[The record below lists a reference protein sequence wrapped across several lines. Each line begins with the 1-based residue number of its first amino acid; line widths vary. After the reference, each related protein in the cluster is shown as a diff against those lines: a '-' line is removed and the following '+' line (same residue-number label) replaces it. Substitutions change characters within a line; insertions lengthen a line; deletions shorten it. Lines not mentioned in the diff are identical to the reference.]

1 MAQLSKTVPVT
12 QADSFRITDLAVFKP
27 KDQQRLLTEVKRIEK
42 KTFPSSEAFD
52 FDTELKKRNTKVTL
66 AVVEEGGSTEVVGY
80 LVFLRMKRIVL
91 LHKICVSQANRQ
103 RGIAKA
109 MVLSLRSRQEKEGA
123 DCIQLWV
130 DEDRTA
136 ARALYASLGF
146 CQLDRCTD
154 YYGPGPDGALE
165 YISRLLEVIW
175 VYETLFRCSR
185 MWSAA
190 VLLLAVVVAAAPQ
203 VNYPFN
209 SQVPPVA
216 YVGKPFSFQFAS
228 TTFEPQSENLQYSL
242 TDNPSWLSLD
252 GATRTLWGS
261 PGPNDAGS
269 KTFII
274 TAAGAAG
281 AVATMQATMMVTA
294 SGGPA
299 ASANV
304 SDVLA
309 KAGNLSGPS
318 SLALLAAKPFDF
330 KFPPNTFTDAGKP
343 LSYYATLS
351 DHTPLP
357 SWIAFD
363 GGSLHFS
370 GTTPQLSTS
379 PQTFEINLMASD
391 VPNYAEAW
399 VTFSLV
405 VSNHELL
412 FSPWRQTVSAPK
424 GDAISFAALRSH
436 LSLDGNQIADG
447 DVQSVTT
454 DAPSWLS
461 FDSHTF
467 ALTGKP
473 PTGLMSQEVTVIAK
487 DTYGDTANTTIH
499 FSFVSP
505 LFNGEIGQVNA
516 TVGKDFTHILD
527 HSILGQEDETTS
539 VELGNAATWLSYDSA
554 NLTIHGEIPTGT
566 TPQDIQATLTAK
578 SKDGSSHDSQTF
590 NIHISAFDAKD
601 PTAGTPKSSN
611 ENPVNSNAAS
621 GKDKEANQHFSKR
634 TAIIIGAVVGGVVL
648 LTAILV
654 LAILLCRRRRQKQP
668 KSSPRPEIS
677 RPITHLDE
685 WEDIED
691 VSSSPTRDLEKGEV
705 REVRERTPEH
715 PPQLALNLPAASP
728 KHKKN
733 MSTGCSS
740 IGDGE
745 AKILE
750 DFDRSSWG
758 YKEEMGSL
766 HNPHDSMKI
775 PTEIARI
782 SRGISMSQSS
792 GTPTKRRR
800 QTTPVYRDSYRSS
813 GRPVNRRLTGL
824 GHGRSPYSP
833 SRSMSSW
840 SAARRP
846 RDHTSFGSYSTQST
860 SMLSTTPSAFPQ
872 PPSARQT
879 AQYMTTADKRRSIR
893 VVSTTSDNV
902 PDRRTLDERRR
913 SYIKKRASNLSPF
926 FAAGSRASSSSYKP
940 PVIPSDPG
948 PSSLVD
954 AAASTSA
961 AIVRPSEPVQ
971 QRDRKEF
978 AGSLRTQSASTSL
991 AFGFTKGEFPGS
1003 LRKQPTHRSF
1013 APTYS
1018 STASAGRIQKRER
1031 PSSWRRGIADG
1042 YTRPV
1047 SRSNTGESIRSHD
1060 INYSL
1065 GTLRSSKIFEDA
1077 EMSESVYSVDSDAE
1091 DDTFGEKETQF
1102 VLPPLRINHARKS
1115 NRESRT
1121 SRRVSKA
1128 LTLDPEHGGKENR
1141 YSGPGPISTT
1151 NAPLRS
1157 NNDKG
1162 KARARDTITASPERH
1177 SHSSKRTTQIRHR
1190 RSPSRAQSSTSQ
1202 TSNRP
1207 SSSRHSR
1214 KPSSSTTKSHKRDH
1228 SRTQSS
1234 AYPYFEA
1241 PPVPLPLNISRQS
1254 QSTSHT
1260 RHSASK
1266 RLTQHRTPSSLLP
1279 RSQSGNI
1286 TNYALHESPELEIL
1300 DPRRSIAVPITQAQ
1314 RSSARDL
1321 LGGDSPT
1328 VGFGELGGLGL
1339 GLRVEVDTSERE
1351 RTPLGKIA
1359 GANGTMDGNGSGS
1372 ERLRVVEGKGR
1383 RPVSSLGFLAF
1394 KSHNSNILKAKDFEN
1409 GDL

>member
-12 QADSFRITDLAVFKP
+12 QADGFRITDLAAFKP
-27 KDQQRLLTEVKRIEK
+27 KDQQCLLTEVKRIEK
-42 KTFPSSEAFD
+42 TTFPSSEAFD

-66 AVVEEGGSTEVVGY
+66 AVVEGSESTEVVGY

-91 LHKICVSQANRQ
+91 LHKICVSAAYRQ

-109 MVLSLRSRQEKEGA
+109 MVLLLRSRQEKDGA
-123 DCIQLWV
+123 DCIQLW
-130 DEDRTA
+130 
-136 ARALYASLGF
+136 
-146 CQLDRCTD
+146 
-154 YYGPGPDGALE
+154 
-165 YISRLLEVIW
+165 
-175 VYETLFRCSR
+175 R

-190 VLLLAVVVAAAPQ
+190 VLLLAVVVTAVPQ

-216 YVGKPFSFQFAS
+216 HVGESFRFQFAL

-242 TDNPSWLSLD
+242 TDSPSWLSLD

-269 KTFII
+269 KTFTI

-281 AVATMQATMMVTA
+281 AVATMQATMMTTA

-299 ASANV
+299 ASVNV
-304 SDVLA
+304 SDVLV
-309 KAGNLSGPS
+309 KTGSLSGPS
-318 SLALLAAKPFDF
+318 TLALLAAKPLDF
-330 KFPPNTFTDAGKP
+330 KFPLSTFTDAGKP

-379 PQTFEINLMASD
+379 PQTFDIVLIASD
-391 VPNYAEAW
+391 IPKYAEAW

-405 VSNHELL
+405 VSNHEFL
-412 FSPWRQTVSAPK
+412 FSPLKQTVSSPK
-424 GDAISFAALRSH
+424 GDAISFTALRSH
-436 LSLDGNQIADG
+436 LSLDGNQISDG
-447 DVQSVTT
+447 DIQSVTA

-461 FDSHTF
+461 FDPRTF
-467 ALTGKP
+467 ALTGTP
-473 PTGLMSQEVTVIAK
+473 PTGLMSQEVTVVAK
-487 DTYGDTANTTIH
+487 DTYGDTANTTVH

-505 LFNGEIGQVNA
+505 LFSGEIGQVNA
-516 TVGKDFTHILD
+516 TVGKDFNYTLD
-527 HSILGQEDETTS
+527 RSIIGQDDETTS
-539 VELGNAATWLSYDSA
+539 VEVGNAAKWFSYDSA
-554 NLTIHGEIPTGT
+554 TLTIHGQIPTDT
-566 TPQDIQATLTAK
+566 APQDIQATLTAK

-601 PTAGTPKSSN
+601 PTAGTPSSSN

-621 GKDKEANQHFSKR
+621 GNDKAATEHFSKR
-634 TAIIIGAVVGGVVL
+634 TAITIGAVIGGVVL
-648 LTAILV
+648 LTAILA
-654 LAILLCRRRRQKQP
+654 LAILLCRHRRQRKP
-668 KSSPRPEIS
+668 KTSPRPEIS
-677 RPITHLDE
+677 RPITHSDE

-691 VSSSPTRDLEKGEV
+691 VASSPPRDLEKGEV
-705 REVRERTPEH
+705 RESRERTPEH
-715 PPQLALNLPAASP
+715 PPQLALNLPVASP

-733 MSTGCSS
+733 ISTGCSS
-740 IGDGE
+740 LGDGE

-758 YKEEMGSL
+758 YKEEMGPS
-766 HNPHDSMKI
+766 HNPYDSMKI

-782 SRGISMSQSS
+782 SRGMSMSQSS

-800 QTTPVYRDSYRSS
+800 QTTPVYRNSYRSS

-824 GHGRSPYSP
+824 GYGRSPYSP

-840 SAARRP
+840 STPRRP
-846 RDHTSFGSYSTQST
+846 RDHTSFGSYSTRST
-860 SMLSTTPSAFPQ
+860 SVLSTTPSAFPQ
-872 PPSARQT
+872 PPPARHT
-879 AQYMTTADKRRSIR
+879 AQYMTATDKRRSIR
-893 VVSTTSDNV
+893 VVSTFSDNV
-902 PDRRTLDERRR
+902 PDRRTLDERRQ

-940 PVIPSDPG
+940 PVIPSDPA

-961 AIVRPSEPVQ
+961 AIVRPSEPIY

-978 AGSLRTQSASTSL
+978 TGSLRTQSASTSL
-991 AFGFTKGEFPGS
+991 AYGSTRDEFPGS

-1018 STASAGRIQKRER
+1018 SASSAGHVQKRER
-1031 PSSWRRGIADG
+1031 PNSWRRGISEG
-1042 YTRPV
+1042 YPRPA
-1047 SRSNTGESIRSHD
+1047 SRSNTGESVRSHS

-1077 EMSESVYSVDSDAE
+1077 EMSESVYSVDFEA
-1091 DDTFGEKETQF
+1091 DDDKLGEKETQF
-1102 VLPPLRINHARKS
+1102 VLPPLRINHTRRS

-1121 SRRVSKA
+1121 SKRTSKA
-1128 LTLDPEHGGKENR
+1128 LTLEPEHGGKENR
-1141 YSGPGPISTT
+1141 YSGPGPTSTS
-1151 NAPLRS
+1151 NAPRRS
-1157 NNDKG
+1157 HDKG
-1162 KARARDTITASPERH
+1162 KARARETLAASP
-1177 SHSSKRTTQIRHR
+1177 STSKRTTQIRHR
-1190 RSPSRAQSSTSQ
+1190 RSPSHGAHSTTSQ
-1202 TSNRP
+1202 P
-1207 SSSRHSR
+1207 SSSFSAARHSR
-1214 KPSSSTTKSHKRDH
+1214 KPSSSTTKSHNRDP

-1241 PPVPLPLNISRQS
+1241 PPIPLPLNPRH
-1254 QSTSHT
+1254 STS
-1260 RHSASK
+1260 RPRSSK
-1266 RLTQHRTPSSLLP
+1266 RLTHQHRTASSLLS

-1286 TNYALHESPELEIL
+1286 TDYALQESPALAVL
-1300 DPRRSIAVPITQAQ
+1300 DPRHSVAVSVAHAQ
-1314 RSSARDL
+1314 RSSAREL

-1328 VGFGELGGLGL
+1328 VGFGEMGALGL
-1339 GLRVEVDTSERE
+1339 GLRVGGER
-1351 RTPLGKIA
+1351 RPLGKIGAENGA
-1359 GANGTMDGNGSGS
+1359 GDGGQG

-1383 RPVSSLGFLAF
+1383 RPVSVEVREERGRRGWGSLRAVMRGGGSEAFL
-1394 KSHNSNILKAKDFEN
+1394 
-1409 GDL
+1409 